1 MAVSQA
7 TTSQTETDS
16 MRQRVVALL
25 IALHNF
31 IVKTVNEAPLGHSG
45 RAPVPQA
52 AASRMGVLEAVKM
65 VGGAV
70 IGIAVTT
77 LVVNEVLTVDSIA
90 NSTGPFTGVIDSI
103 TTTGV
108 AAMTLLV
115 IGLLVVSASYIMR
128 YMGRF

>member
-1 MAVSQA
+1 
-7 TTSQTETDS
+7 
-16 MRQRVVALL
+16 
-25 IALHNF
+25 
-31 IVKTVNEAPLGHSG
+31 
-45 RAPVPQA
+45 
-52 AASRMGVLEAVKM
+52 M